1 MRKRSAVHG
10 YVLAVCG
17 LGLAVFIALVA
28 SGDADGIATPR
39 GLVFSLFVLLGEL
52 LPITVPRQGEEDQ
65 ITTSTTFALALLLTA
80 GVLPAVIAQATGS
93 VVADVFRR
101 KPLWKAAFNAAQYVL
116 SLAAAAAVVEG
127 FAQGDFSS
135 THRLGAGSLPAI
147 VAAGAVF
154 FVTNTTL
161 TGTALALAQRVPV
174 LRYLARDLL
183 FQVSTDGLLVALAP
197 IVVVASDRS
206 LLLVPL
212 IAAPMLAVYKATR
225 TSLENASLV
234 RRLEESLTDLQELN
248 RLNEHQALHDALT
261 GLPNRTLF
269 LDRVTQAIR
278 SAHREGHAVAVMIID
293 LDRFKDI
300 NDTLGHHLGDLV
312 LQQVGHRLQENLRE
326 SDTIARLGGDEF
338 AVLVPKVDA
347 VAAALLF
354 TDRIREA
361 LGAPFQIEGL
371 TLEVEASIGIAQFPE
386 HGMDCDTLIQHAD
399 LAMYVA
405 KGGTQG
411 FQVYSAKYDQHSRS
425 RLALMGELRRAI
437 EDRQLV
443 LHYQPKI
450 ELASGRPVGVEALL
464 RWRHRSGMLVPPG
477 EFVPFAER
485 TGMIRPL
492 TLYVLEEALR
502 QASEWR
508 DAGLNLGVAVNLSA
522 RNVADP
528 QLPEDIHRA
537 LLRWDIPAARLE
549 LEITESSLLAEP
561 VRSMEV
567 LTTLNRMGV
576 TLSLDD
582 FGAGYSSLGSLKRL
596 PVDEIKVD
604 RSFVANMARSE
615 SDAVI
620 VRSTIDLG
628 HNLGLRVVAEGVETA
643 QCWELLSGLKCDV
656 AQGFF
661 ISRPLPSV
669 DIPSWIEA
677 WRAKGSD
684 RGRDAPGPK
693 VPA

>member
-17 LGLAVFIALVA
+17 LGLATLMALLVV
-28 SGDADGIATPR
+28 GDPTGLITPR
-39 GLVFSLFVLLGEL
+39 GLVFWLFVLLGEL
-52 LPITVPRQGEEDQ
+52 FPITVQRQGEEDE

-80 GVLPAVIAQATGS
+80 GALPAVIAQAS
-93 VVADVFRR
+93 SSIAADLIRR
-101 KPLWKAAFNAAQYVL
+101 KPLWKAAFNGAQYVL
-116 SLAAAAAVVEG
+116 SLAAAAVVLNVL
-127 FAQGDFSS
+127 AQGDFSPS
-135 THRLGAGSLPAI
+135 HPLGAGSLAAV

-154 FVTNTTL
+154 FVANTTL
-161 TGTALALAQRVPV
+161 TGTALALAQKVPV
-174 LRYLARDLL
+174 LRYLAHDLL
-183 FQVSTDGLLVALAP
+183 FQASTDGLLVALTP

-206 LLLVPL
+206 LFLVPL
-212 IAAPMLAVYKATR
+212 IAAPMLTVHKATR
-225 TSLENASLV
+225 TSLENATLV
-234 RRLEESLTDLQELN
+234 RRLEESLTDLQQLN

-269 LDRVTQAIR
+269 LDRVAQAIR
-278 SAHREGHAVAVMIID
+278 AAHREGHAVAVMIID

-312 LQQVGHRLQENLRE
+312 LQEVGHRLQENLRE

-338 AVLVPKVDA
+338 AILVPKLDA

-354 TDRIREA
+354 TDRIRDA
-361 LGAPFQIEGL
+361 LAEPFQIEGL
-371 TLEVEASIGIAQFPE
+371 TLEVEASIGIAQFPD

-411 FQVYSAKYDQHSRS
+411 FQVYSARYDQHSRS

-437 EDRQLV
+437 EDRQLL
-443 LHYQPKI
+443 LHYQPKV
-450 ELASGRPVGVEALL
+450 ELATGRPVGVEALL
-464 RWRHRSGMLVPPG
+464 RWRHRSGMLIPPG

-485 TGMIRPL
+485 TGLIRPL
-492 TLYVLEEALR
+492 TLYVVEEALR

-508 DAGLNLGVAVNLSA
+508 SAGLNLGVAVNLSA

-528 QLPEDIHRA
+528 QMPEDIHRA
-537 LLRWDIPAARLE
+537 LLRWDVPAAKLE
-549 LEITESSLLAEP
+549 LEITESSLMAEP
-561 VRSMEV
+561 IRAMEV
-567 LTTLNRMGV
+567 LTTLSRMGV
-576 TLSLDD
+576 ALSLDD

-596 PVDEIKVD
+596 PVDEIKID

-615 SDAVI
+615 SDAMI

-643 QCWELLSGLKCDV
+643 QCWELLSGLRCDA

-661 ISRPLPSV
+661 ISRPMPSV
-669 DIPSWIEA
+669 DVASWIEG
-677 WRAKGSD
+677 WRARGSS
-684 RGRDAPGPK
+684 GRDVPGPK